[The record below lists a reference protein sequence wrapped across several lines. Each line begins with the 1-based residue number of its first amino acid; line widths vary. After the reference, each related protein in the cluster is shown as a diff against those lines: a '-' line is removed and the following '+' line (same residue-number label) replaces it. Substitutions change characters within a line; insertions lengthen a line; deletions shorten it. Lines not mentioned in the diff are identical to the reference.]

1 MIIPTFNRA
10 PLLARAMTSVLT
22 QQVAPSE
29 LIVVDDGSSDETASL
44 VARLAARAPLPIRYL
59 HQANRGAA
67 AARNLGIGAA
77 QGSLIAFL
85 DSDDWW
91 LPHKLAVQSAA
102 LAAQPRYRISHS
114 RELWFRDGQRFNQ
127 KKRHD
132 PPDGAV
138 FFASLGCCLI
148 GMSTILARRTLF
160 DCHGLF
166 DENLPCCEDYDF
178 WLRVGCREPFLRVAE
193 ALTCKEGGRPD
204 QLSAQHRL
212 GMDRFRIQSLVKLMA
227 GNDLDRDQRRG
238 AATQL
243 VHLCTL
249 YGRGCLKHGH
259 TQEGARYLALAD
271 WYQPLLEPAA

>member
-10 PLLARAMTSVLT
+10 SLLARAITSVLA
-22 QQVAPSE
+22 QQVAPGE
-29 LIVVDDGSSDETASL
+29 LIVVDDGSGDETASL
-44 VARLAARAPLPIRYL
+44 VARLATRAPLPIRYL

-91 LPHKLAVQSAA
+91 LPHKLAIQSAA

-114 RELWFRDGQRFNQ
+114 RELWFRDGQRFYQ

-132 PPDGAV
+132 PPDGPV
-138 FFASLGCCLI
+138 FLASLGFCLI
-148 GMSTILARRTLF
+148 GMSTLLVQRAVF
-160 DCHGLF
+160 ESYGLF

-178 WLRVGCREPFLRVAE
+178 WLRVGCREPFLRVDE

-227 GNDLDRDQRRG
+227 GNDLDPDQRRQ
-238 AATQL
+238 AAAQL
-243 VHLCTL
+243 VRKCIL
-249 YGRGCLKHGH
+249 YGRGCLKHGRAGD
-259 TQEGARYLALAD
+259 GAEYLALAD
-271 WYQPLLEPAA
+271 RYQPLLEPAA